1 MTLKLI
7 LTKGLPASGK
17 TTWAKDYLARHPET
31 ANLCKDDLRLQL
43 AGTKKREKQVVK
55 VRDLLTEHYLSEG
68 ISVIWSDTNLN
79 PVHTARATEFAEK
92 YQAELV
98 IQDFTQ
104 VSLAACIQRDLV
116 RPNSVGQEVIAQMYY
131 DYIYKPDSAPAH
143 DPSRPNCYL
152 VDVDGTLA
160 LNTTRHPFAWDRV
173 GEDSLN
179 PAVAELVR
187 QLAQNQAIVVLSG
200 RSEVCRDLTLA
211 WLDQHQIPHK
221 ELFMRPKE
229 DQRPDDILKSDLYAI
244 HIQNRYNVLG
254 VIDDRPKVCR
264 MWRGLGLSVFQVGN
278 PDYEF

>member
-7 LTKGLPASGK
+7 LTQGLPASGK
-17 TTWAKDYLARHPET
+17 TTWAKDYIQRHPDT
-31 ANLCKDDLRLQL
+31 ANLCKDDLRSQL
-43 AGTKKREKQVVK
+43 AHTRKQEKQVLK
-55 VRDLLTEHYLSEG
+55 VRDLLTEHYFSQG
-68 ISVIWSDTNLN
+68 YSVIWSDTNLN
-79 PVHTARATEFAEK
+79 PIHTQRATQLAANYEAK
-92 YQAELV
+92 LV

-104 VSLAACIQRDLV
+104 VSLEECIRRDLL
-116 RPNSVGQEVIAQMYY
+116 RPNSVGQAAIARMYY
-131 DYIYKPDSAPAH
+131 DYLYQPDPTPAV
-143 DPSRPNCYL
+143 DPTRPTCYL

-200 RSEVCRDLTLA
+200 RSEVCRELTLA
-211 WLDQHQIPHK
+211 WLEQHQIPYT
-221 ELFMRPKE
+221 ELFMRPHA
-229 DQRPDDILKSDLYAI
+229 DQRPDDVLKAELYDL
-244 HIQNRYNVLG
+244 HVRDRYTVLG

-264 MWRGLGLSVFQVGN
+264 MWRKLGLSVFQVGN

>member
-17 TTWAKDYLARHPET
+17 TTWAKDYIARYPET
-31 ANLCKDDLRLQL
+31 ANLCKDDLRSQL
-43 AGTKKREKQVVK
+43 PDTKKRENRIIK

-68 ISVIWSDTNLN
+68 YSVIWSDTNLN
-79 PVHTARATEFAEK
+79 PVHTKRAIELAEK

-98 IQDFTQ
+98 IQDFTK
-104 VSLAACIQRDLV
+104 VDLAECIRRDLV
-116 RPNSVGQEVIAQMYY
+116 RPNSVGRDEIARMYY
-131 DYIYKPDSAPAH
+131 DYIYKPAPAPVF
-143 DPSRPNCYL
+143 DPARPNCYL

-173 GEDSLN
+173 HEDSLN

-187 QLAQNQAIVVLSG
+187 QLAQHQDIIVLSG
-200 RSEVCRDLTLA
+200 RSEVCRELTLT
-211 WLDQHQIPHK
+211 WLDDYQIPYT
-221 ELFMRPKE
+221 ELFMRPKD
-229 DQRPDDILKSDLYAI
+229 DQRPDDLLKSELYDL
-244 HIQNRYNVLG
+244 HVRDRYNVLG

-264 MWRGLGLSVFQVGN
+264 MWRSLGLSVFQVGN